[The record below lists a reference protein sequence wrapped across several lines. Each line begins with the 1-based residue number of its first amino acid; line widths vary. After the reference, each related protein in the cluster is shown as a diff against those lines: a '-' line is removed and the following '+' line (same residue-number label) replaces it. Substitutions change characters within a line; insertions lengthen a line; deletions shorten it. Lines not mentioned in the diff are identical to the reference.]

1 LLRSF
6 LAPPIFSTL
15 LLAGT
20 WAAFTG
26 MPTVVTQSNQNNKN
40 GSAANNQN
48 TPKSENQNT
57 PKSDKNEKIDRNLK
71 TLTAE
76 QVAELTVL
84 VYGSRPVLAQIRRNG
99 VERGRITRFMTDGK
113 TEETTYERRFV
124 RGDSADKDK
133 IRLDQKMP
141 TMEYS
146 LIFGEGRLWGV
157 INGAAFTP
165 RQDAADAFLSQ
176 HHHSIEGLLRYKEN
190 GATINLMGK
199 DKQKGLDLYLLDL
212 TDKDKRTTRYYISA
226 RTFHVL
232 WLEYEEAGS
241 GAGPLKYSK
250 RFSDYRYAQST
261 LVPYRT
267 ILMQNGRQTQETR
280 ILTVTFGV
288 KVDDTLFK
296 NPQA

>member
-1 LLRSF
+1 MKFLLRSF
-6 LAPPIFSTL
+6 LAPPVLGVL
-15 LLAGT
+15 LIAGT
-20 WAAFTG
+20 WSVQTG
-26 MPTVVTQSNQNNKN
+26 SPATQTQ
-40 GSAANNQN
+40 NNQN
-48 TPKSENQNT
+48 KQSNT
-57 PKSDKNEKIDRNLK
+57 DAGNKNTQKGEKAEKVDLK
-71 TLTAE
+71 NVTAE
-76 QVAELTVL
+76 QVAEYTVL

-99 VERGRITRFMTDGK
+99 VERGHITRFMTDGK
-113 TEETTYERRFV
+113 IEEATYERRFV
-124 RGDSADKDK
+124 RGESADKDK
-133 IRLDQKMP
+133 IRLDQKMA

-146 LIFGEGRLWGV
+146 LIFGEGQLWGV

-190 GATINLMGK
+190 GATVNLVGK
-199 DKQKGLDLYLLDL
+199 DKQKGLDLYVLDL

-232 WLEYEEAGS
+232 WLEYEEANS
-241 GAGPLKYSK
+241 GGQPLKYSK
-250 RFSDYRYAQST
+250 RFSDYRWAQST

-267 ILMQNGRQTQETR
+267 ILTQDGKPTQETR

>member
-1 LLRSF
+1 MLRSF
-6 LAPPIFSTL
+6 LAPAVFSAL

-20 WAAFTG
+20 WSAFTG
-26 MPTVVTQSNQNNKN
+26 SPTVATQNNQNNKSD
-40 GSAANNQN
+40 SAANNRN
-48 TPKSENQNT
+48 NSKSE
-57 PKSDKNEKIDRNLK
+57 KDEKADKIDRNLK

-76 QVAELTVL
+76 QIAELTVL

-113 TEETTYERRFV
+113 TEEATYERRFI
-124 RGDSADKDK
+124 RGESADKDK

-146 LIFGEGRLWGV
+146 LIFGEGRLFGV

-176 HHHSIEGLLRYKEN
+176 HHHSIESLLRYKEN
-190 GATINLMGK
+190 GATINLVGK
-199 DKQKGLDLYLLDL
+199 DKQKGLDLYLVDL
-212 TDKDKRTTRYYISA
+212 TDKEKRTTRYYISA

-232 WLEYEEAGS
+232 WLEYEEANA
-241 GAGPLKYSK
+241 GAAPMKYSK

-267 ILMQNGRQTQETR
+267 ILTRDGKQMQETR

>member
-1 LLRSF
+1 MLRSF
-6 LAPPIFSTL
+6 LAPLVFGSL
-15 LLAGT
+15 LLAGI
-20 WAAFTG
+20 WSALTG
-26 MPTVVTQSNQNNKN
+26 SPGVATQNNQNNQN
-40 GSAANNQN
+40 NTAARNQN
-48 TPKSENQNT
+48 TRKSEKT
-57 PKSDKNEKIDRNLK
+57 EKIDRNQK

-113 TEETTYERRFV
+113 IEEATYERRFI
-124 RGDSADKDK
+124 RGESTEKDK
-133 IRLDQKMP
+133 IRLDQKMS

-165 RQDAADAFLSQ
+165 RQDAADDFLSQ
-176 HHHSIEGLLRYKEN
+176 HRHSLESLLRYKEN
-190 GATINLMGK
+190 GATIDLKGK
-199 DKQKGLDLYLLDL
+199 EKQKGLDLHVLNL

-232 WLEYEEAGS
+232 WLEYEEPNTG
-241 GAGPLKYSK
+241 GTPLKYSK
-250 RFSDYRYAQST
+250 KFFDYRWAQST
-261 LVPYRT
+261 RVPYRT
-267 ILMQNGRQTQETR
+267 VLVEDGKQTQETR

-288 KVDDTLFK
+288 KVDDSLFQ

>member
-1 LLRSF
+1 
-6 LAPPIFSTL
+6 LAPLVFGSL
-15 LLAGT
+15 LLAGI
-20 WAAFTG
+20 WSALTG
-26 MPTVVTQSNQNNKN
+26 SPGVATQNNQNNQN
-40 GSAANNQN
+40 NSAARNQN
-48 TPKSENQNT
+48 TRKSEKT
-57 PKSDKNEKIDRNLK
+57 EKIDRNQK

-113 TEETTYERRFV
+113 IEEATYERRFI
-124 RGDSADKDK
+124 RGESTEKDK
-133 IRLDQKMP
+133 IRLDQKMS

-165 RQDAADAFLSQ
+165 RQDAADDFLSQ
-176 HHHSIEGLLRYKEN
+176 HRHSLESLLRYKEN
-190 GATINLMGK
+190 GATIDLKGK
-199 DKQKGLDLYLLDL
+199 EKQKGLDLHVLNL

-232 WLEYEEAGS
+232 WLEYEEPNTG
-241 GAGPLKYSK
+241 GTPLKYSK
-250 RFSDYRYAQST
+250 KFFDYRWAQST
-261 LVPYRT
+261 RVPYRT
-267 ILMQNGRQTQETR
+267 VLLEDGKQTQETR

-288 KVDDTLFK
+288 KVDDSLFQ